1 MATEDL
7 QINIGA
13 NTQDLQNGLNQASQS
28 VQNFST
34 QLAKAGKPSAD
45 ATNALTNLSRVAQD
59 APYGFMGIANNINPL
74 LESFQRL
81 SKETG
86 SAGGALKAMV
96 GGLMGPA
103 GLGFA
108 VGALSSLIVAFGDD
122 IMDWISGTTD
132 FQKAMEGVRNAF
144 EENLKSVGTTIAKD
158 QALVAVISDV
168 NISTEARREALR
180 QLKEEHKG
188 NIELQ
193 KTDITDGAKLI
204 NIITDMT
211 AAYKRKAE
219 AEAYAKVIGEE
230 YAKKIRLE
238 TASIGEQIDKMGFL
252 DKQVAIWKGSMKG
265 LLSLDINKGAA
276 FAVEVAK
283 PDALKANQQQ
293 IAATTVS
300 IEKLSTAY
308 QKLVAEQFKQ
318 SDYKII
324 DDKGPGKQTA
334 AKKAEVDTS
343 DLDTLKKK
351 IQLYKDDVYAYKDY
365 ADLIT
370 KEEEK
375 VALKKAMINKASK
388 NEIQNIHEQAKIGL
402 EKNAIDLGVSL
413 DKIFKS
419 ADDKYIK
426 EQKDAQKERLDNQL
440 QASKASLDIVKNTFD
455 IETKLAGEDYD
466 KKKEAIKK
474 AMGEIKILM
483 ALSSNPKAIQDLDK
497 AYKDMEKNYK
507 ILDIDEKQKD
517 TKKLQDNYKKF
528 AETIANDVT
537 QGFMVMFDAMAKG
550 ENPLQALGNFLGDLV
565 KKFAAAIIQATIFKG
580 IMSLLNLASGG
591 GTGFLGGVL
600 GGVGKLLG
608 MAEGGVV
615 SRPTL
620 AMVGEGGQSEA
631 VMPLN
636 KLSNMMNS
644 TFNAGAMSGTGA
656 AGGSGQ
662 FVLKGN
668 DLVLALQR
676 SNYSLNLRRGNGI

>member
-108 VGALSSLIVAFGDD
+108 VGAASSLIVAFGDD

-132 FQKAMEGVRNAF
+132 FQKSMEGMRTAF

-168 NISTEARREALR
+168 NISIEARREALK
-180 QLKEEHKG
+180 QLQQEHKG
-188 NIELQ
+188 NLELQ
-193 KTDITDGAKLI
+193 KMDINDGAKLI
-204 NIITDMT
+204 NVINDMA

-219 AEAYAKVIGEE
+219 AEAYAKVLGEE
-230 YAKKIRLE
+230 YAKKIKLE
-238 TASIGEQIDKMGFL
+238 TANLGEQIDKMGTI
-252 DKQVAIWKGSMKG
+252 DKLVAVWKGS
-265 LLSLDINKGAA
+265 LTSLNYTTAA
-276 FAVEVAK
+276 NNAVMYAAD
-283 PDALKANQQQ
+283 DAHKANQQQ
-293 IAATTVS
+293 IRATSDSIDKLTV
-300 IEKLSTAY
+300 KY
-308 QKLVAEQFKQ
+308 VALTKEQFKQ
-318 SDYKII
+318 SDYKVLG
-324 DDKGPGKQTA
+324 DKAPEKTKD
-334 AKKAEVDTS
+334 AKKEEVDTS

-370 KEEEK
+370 KEEQR
-375 VALKKAMINKASK
+375 VALEKARINKDGENVIK
-388 NEIQNIHEQAKIGL
+388 NINEQAEIGL
-402 EKNAIDLGVSL
+402 KKNAMDLGVSL
-413 DKIFKS
+413 DKIFKA

-426 EQKDAQKERLDNQL
+426 EQKEAQKERLDNQL

-591 GTGFLGGVL
+591 GTGFFSGVL